1 MRSVFILILSSLSV
15 LVLICFNGASHG
27 QAEVQTDDNN
37 STSSFAVVE
46 LFTSEG
52 CSSCP
57 PADKLLGEIVANAR
71 DNKKPVFAL
80 AFHVDYWDYIGWKD
94 PYAKKA
100 FSGRQ
105 QRYAQA
111 FRSNRIYTPQ
121 MIVNGTEEF
130 VGSNR
135 AKARANIESALK
147 KSADFTLFLEKS
159 GSKESNQL
167 EIEYNL
173 SKLPEDAVLNLALV
187 ERGLVQ
193 NIKRGENSG
202 MKLHHENVVRS
213 FSSSELKKQTGRMTL
228 KLPSSVDLDNCSII
242 GYVQNLSTMAVLAAS
257 GVEM

>member
-1 MRSVFILILSSLSV
+1 MAKCGANYMNSQLINLEAKADGYIEGIGLDS
-15 LVLICFNGASHG
+15 NGY
-27 QAEVQTDDNN
+27 V
-37 STSSFAVVE
+37 
-46 LFTSEG
+46 SEG
-52 CSSCP
+52 S
-57 PADKLLGEIVANAR
+57 GENIFVIR
-71 DNKKPVFAL
+71 D
-80 AFHVDYWDYIGWKD
+80 
-94 PYAKKA
+94 
-100 FSGRQ
+100 
-105 QRYAQA
+105 
-111 FRSNRIYTPQ
+111 NRIYTPQ

-213 FSSSELKKQTGRMTL
+213 FSSPELKKQTGRIIL

-242 GYVQNLSTMAVLAAS
+242 GYVQNFSTMEILAAS
-257 GVEM
+257 RVEL